1 MMDAAR
7 VRCQADLECFDR
19 LEPQLRSALREAR
32 HNWSCLEIERART
45 EAGLSVEEMCREI
58 VAEDAARALACGDNR
73 CGT

>member
-32 HNWSCLEIERART
+32 HNWSCLEIERAM
-45 EAGLSVEEMCREI
+45 VEEKLTAAEICREI
-58 VAEDAARALACGDNR
+58 AVREKLL
-73 CGT
+73 T